1 MCILFVI
8 CACKIFQSGL
18 FHVTASKIVL
28 CEKTLVSHFCAI
40 HRIFVFFCFKLI
52 SVFVRSL
59 RANRQEN
66 VCYVQTVSCCSN
78 INEVNTRQ
86 TLIEAIVGLS
96 GSIWCLRSGPISS
109 IYFRICPVHLKS
121 NRFEGMTK
129 HNSFLSIMLEA
140 YETHNNARTLKR
152 LAGSCEC
159 FFLQM

>member
-1 MCILFVI
+1 M
-8 CACKIFQSGL
+8 
-18 FHVTASKIVL
+18 
-28 CEKTLVSHFCAI
+28 
-40 HRIFVFFCFKLI
+40 
-52 SVFVRSL
+52 FVRSL